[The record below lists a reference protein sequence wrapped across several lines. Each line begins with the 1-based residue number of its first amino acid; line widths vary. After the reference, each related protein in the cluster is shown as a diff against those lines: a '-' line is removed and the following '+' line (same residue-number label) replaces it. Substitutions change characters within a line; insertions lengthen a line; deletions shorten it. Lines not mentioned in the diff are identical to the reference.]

1 MFGVD
6 GRYGILDLLTNGHLG
21 EINHTSVRSING
33 PLSRRRTGPTQQ
45 DPVAPMPPSIEL
57 FSGEG
62 GDIALVLHQPVT
74 VGALQ
79 SRGEGKPTRREC
91 AVTEADRV
99 EQLHEISH
107 YAAVATIGAIL
118 PTTSVFCSN
127 A

>member
-1 MFGVD
+1 MSS
-6 GRYGILDLLTNGHLG
+6 RLG
-21 EINHTSVRSING
+21 QSVRTDTIRLR
-33 PLSRRRTGPTQQ
+33 PRPTQQ
-45 DPVAPMPPSIEL
+45 DPVAPMPPVIEL

-62 GDIALVLHQPVT
+62 GDIALVHHQPVT
-74 VGALQ
+74 VRALQ